1 MLGPRQAAI
10 IDALARGGCSY
21 EALLHQVDA
30 GRGQVLKSLRRLE
43 DLGLV
48 KMSGRRG
55 KDLTA
60 AWVELPKAVVTALQA
75 NSTVRRPL
83 GRPETG

>member
-1 MLGPRQAAI
+1 
-10 IDALARGGCSY
+10 
-21 EALLHQVDA
+21 
-30 GRGQVLKSLRRLE
+30 LRRLE

>member
-75 NSTVRRPL
+75 TAQSG
-83 GRPETG
+83 GR